1 MYAQKNWCLICQ
13 VKNQQKNQFM
23 IKDKITK
30 PPRLKTMIYSM
41 VQTGLFLKL
50 NIITDIVVHSF
61 KIKVLVIIVIWY
73 KHDGAIWSK

>member
-1 MYAQKNWCLICQ
+1 
-13 VKNQQKNQFM
+13 M

-61 KIKVLVIIVIWY
+61 KIKVLVIIVI
-73 KHDGAIWSK
+73 